1 MRVADALRRSAIGI
15 GPERTLGDAA
25 EIMNST
31 GVGALAV
38 IDNDRL
44 IGIVT
49 DRDLVRRGLARRM
62 PADARVDGVMSTGV
76 ITVDADADLH
86 SVFGL
91 FRSHAIRRL
100 PVMRDGRFVGMITI
114 DDLLMNLAADLA
126 DLARPISGEVIFAHR
141 DSAYPATVAA
151 PA

>member
-1 MRVADALRRSAIGI
+1 MHVSEALRRSAIGI
-15 GPERTLGDAA
+15 QPERTITDAA
-25 EIMNST
+25 GIMNAT

-38 IDNDRL
+38 IEGDRV

-49 DRDLVRRGLARRM
+49 DRDLVCRALARGL
-62 PADARVDGVMSTGV
+62 PGDARIDGLMSTGV
-76 ITVDADADLH
+76 ITVDADDDIH

-100 PVMRDGRFVGMITI
+100 PVVRDGRFVGMITI

-126 DLARPISGEVIFAHR
+126 DLARPITGEVIFAHR
-141 DSAYPATVAA
+141 ESAVPARVSS
-151 PA
+151 PS